1 MQVQLAKPYDHK
13 YLEKFKGTGF
23 YSRKFDG
30 KRMYYF
36 DGVAYSRDNKICR
49 PAPIAHITAQISA
62 CPELNDYITDGEVL
76 YFNEDYSENFK
87 TAISLTS
94 RIERAPECDRLY
106 YVIFDIIHNDLFSHD
121 DFVGAKEEFEKPFA
135 EEYAILLQKLE
146 AHAIEGRCD
155 LLGTKL
161 PNVYIAKQ
169 SSDLF
174 EFTNHPQYKDW
185 EGLMLRDAGA
195 PYQHKRTD
203 KLLKI
208 KHWQDVECKVVGV
221 KAGIG
226 KHLGRLGALIVDY
239 KGYVVSVGSGF
250 NDQEREILWRELKE
264 GGRLYD
270 SLVNGEL
277 YIKVK
282 YFEESTDADG
292 NISLRFP
299 TYLCF
304 RDTNLGEF
312 VL

>member
-13 YLEKFKGTGF
+13 YLEKFKGIGY

-30 KRMYYF
+30 KRMYYL
-36 DGVAYSRDNKICR
+36 DDIAYSRDNKICR

-62 CPELNDYITDGEVL
+62 CPELNNYVTDGEVL

-87 TAISLTS
+87 KAISLTS
-94 RIERAPECDRLY
+94 RIERSSECERLY
-106 YVIFDIIHNDLFSHD
+106 YVIFD
-121 DFVGAKEEFEKPFA
+121 
-135 EEYAILLQKLE
+135 LLHTENFLLE
-146 AHAIEGRCD
+146 ALDVPFGEAYARAMQLLEAEPIEGRCD
-155 LLGTKL
+155 LLKTKL
-161 PNVYIAKQ
+161 PNVYLAKQ

-174 EFTNHPQYKDW
+174 EFTNHPQYKQW

-195 PYQHKRTD
+195 PYQYKRTD

-208 KHWQDVECKVVGV
+208 KQWQDIECKVVGV

-239 KGYVVSVGSGF
+239 KGYVVAVGSGF

-282 YFEESTDADG
+282 YFEESRDADG

>member
-13 YLEKFKGTGF
+13 YLTKFNGLGY

-30 KRMYYF
+30 KRMYYL
-36 DGVAYSRDNKICR
+36 DDIAYSRDNKICR

-62 CPELNDYITDGEVL
+62 CRELRDFVTDGEVL

-87 TAISLTS
+87 KAISLTS
-94 RIERAPECDRLY
+94 RIERSPECERLY
-106 YVIFDIIHNDLFSHD
+106 YVIFDLIHG
-121 DFVGAKEEFEKPFA
+121 DFFRVE
-135 EEYAILLQKLE
+135 EEYEAFANTYEKLKVKLE
-146 AHAIEGRCD
+146 AEPIEGRCD
-155 LLGTKL
+155 LLKTKL

-169 SSDLF
+169 SNDLF

-195 PYQHKRTD
+195 PYQYKRTD

-208 KHWQDVECKVVGV
+208 KQWQDIECKVVGV

-239 KGYVVSVGSGF
+239 KGYVVAVGSGF

-282 YFEESTDADG
+282 YFEESRDADG

>member
-13 YLEKFKGTGF
+13 YLTKFNGLGY

-30 KRMYYF
+30 KRMYYL
-36 DGVAYSRDNKICR
+36 DDIAYSRDNKICR

-62 CPELNDYITDGEVL
+62 CHELRDFVTDGEVL

-87 TAISLTS
+87 KAISLTS
-94 RIERAPECDRLY
+94 RIERSPECERLY
-106 YVIFDIIHNDLFSHD
+106 YVIFDLIHS
-121 DFVGAKEEFEKPFA
+121 DFFRVE
-135 EEYAILLQKLE
+135 EEYEAFVDTYEKLKVKLE
-146 AHAIEGRCD
+146 AEPIEGRCD
-155 LLGTKL
+155 LLKTKL

-169 SSDLF
+169 SNDLF

-195 PYQHKRTD
+195 PYQYKRTD

-208 KHWQDVECKVVGV
+208 KQWQDIECKVVGV

-239 KGYVVSVGSGF
+239 KGYVVAVGSGF

-282 YFEESTDADG
+282 YFEESQDADG

>member
-13 YLEKFKGTGF
+13 HLMKFNGLGY

-30 KRMYYF
+30 KRMYYL
-36 DGVAYSRDNKICR
+36 DDIAYSRDNKICR

-62 CPELNDYITDGEVL
+62 CHELRDFVTDGEVL

-87 TAISLTS
+87 KAISLTS
-94 RIERAPECDRLY
+94 RIERSPECERLY
-106 YVIFDIIHNDLFSHD
+106 YVIFDLIHG
-121 DFVGAKEEFEKPFA
+121 DFFRVE
-135 EEYAILLQKLE
+135 EEYEAFVDTYEKLKVKLE
-146 AHAIEGRCD
+146 AKPIEGRCD
-155 LLGTKL
+155 LLKTKL

-169 SSDLF
+169 SNDLF
-174 EFTNHPQYKDW
+174 EFTNHPQYKNW

-195 PYQHKRTD
+195 PYQYKRTD

-208 KHWQDVECKVVGV
+208 KQWQDIECKVVGV

-239 KGYVVSVGSGF
+239 KGYVVAVGSGF

-282 YFEESTDADG
+282 YFEESCDADG

>member
-13 YLEKFKGTGF
+13 YLTKFNGLGY

-30 KRMYYF
+30 KRMYYL
-36 DGVAYSRDNKICR
+36 DDIAYSRDNKICR
-49 PAPIAHITAQISA
+49 PAPISHITAQISA
-62 CPELNDYITDGEVL
+62 CRELRDFVTDGEVL

-87 TAISLTS
+87 KAISLTS
-94 RIERAPECDRLY
+94 RIERSPECERLY
-106 YVIFDIIHNDLFSHD
+106 YVIFDIIHS
-121 DFVGAKEEFEKPFA
+121 DFFRVEEDSEKPFG
-135 EEYAILLQKLE
+135 EEYAMLLQKLE
-146 AHAIEGRCD
+146 AEPIEGRCD
-155 LLGTKL
+155 LLKTKL

-169 SSDLF
+169 SNDLF

-195 PYQHKRTD
+195 PYQYKRTD

-208 KHWQDVECKVVGV
+208 KQWQDIECKVVGV

-239 KGYVVSVGSGF
+239 KGYVVAVGSGF

-282 YFEESTDADG
+282 YFEESRDADG

>member
-13 YLEKFKGTGF
+13 YITKFNGLGY

-30 KRMYYF
+30 KRMYYL
-36 DGVAYSRDNKICR
+36 DDIAYSRDNKICR

-62 CPELNDYITDGEVL
+62 CRELRDFVTDGEVL

-87 TAISLTS
+87 KAISLTS
-94 RIERAPECDRLY
+94 RIERSPECERLY
-106 YVIFDIIHNDLFSHD
+106 YVIFDLIHS
-121 DFVGAKEEFEKPFA
+121 DFFRVE
-135 EEYAILLQKLE
+135 EEYEAFVNTYEKLKVKLE
-146 AHAIEGRCD
+146 AESIEGRCD
-155 LLGTKL
+155 LLKTKL

-169 SSDLF
+169 SNDLF

-195 PYQHKRTD
+195 PYQYKRTD

-208 KHWQDVECKVVGV
+208 KQWQDIECKVVGV

-239 KGYVVSVGSGF
+239 KGYVVAVGSGF

-282 YFEESTDADG
+282 YFEESQDADG

>member
-13 YLEKFKGTGF
+13 YLTKFNGLGY

-30 KRMYYF
+30 KRMYYL
-36 DGVAYSRDNKICR
+36 DDIAYSRDNKICR

-62 CPELNDYITDGEVL
+62 CHELRDFVTDGEVL

-87 TAISLTS
+87 KAISLTS
-94 RIERAPECDRLY
+94 RIERSPECERLY
-106 YVIFDIIHNDLFSHD
+106 YVIFDLIHS
-121 DFVGAKEEFEKPFA
+121 DFFRVEEEYEAFVNTFEK
-135 EEYAILLQKLE
+135 LKVKLE
-146 AHAIEGRCD
+146 AEPIEGRCD
-155 LLGTKL
+155 LLKTKL

-169 SSDLF
+169 SNDLF

-195 PYQHKRTD
+195 PYQYKRTD

-208 KHWQDVECKVVGV
+208 KQWQDIECKVVGV

-239 KGYVVSVGSGF
+239 KGYVVAVGSGF

-282 YFEESTDADG
+282 YFEESQDADG

>member
-1 MQVQLAKPYDHK
+1 MQVQLAKAYDHK
-13 YLEKFKGTGF
+13 YLNKFSGVGY

-30 KRMYYF
+30 KRMYYL
-36 DGVAYSRDNKICR
+36 DDIAYSRDDKICR
-49 PAPIAHITAQISA
+49 PNPISHITAQITA
-62 CPELNDYITDGEVL
+62 CPELCDYTVDGEVL

-87 TAISLTS
+87 KAISLTS

-106 YVIFDIIHNDLFSHD
+106 YVIFDIIHNDF
-121 DFVGAKEEFEKPFA
+121 FRVEEDSEKPFG
-135 EEYAILLQKLE
+135 EEYAMLLQKLNAE
-146 AHAIEGRCD
+146 PIEGRCD
-155 LLGTKL
+155 LLKTKL
-161 PNVYIAKQ
+161 PNVYVAKQ

-185 EGLMLRDAGA
+185 EGLMLRDSGA
-195 PYQHKRTD
+195 PYQYRRTD

-208 KHWQDVECKVVGV
+208 KQWQDIECKVVGV

-239 KGYVVSVGSGF
+239 KGYVVAVGSGF

-270 SLVNGEL
+270 SLVNGKL
-277 YIKVK
+277 HIKVK
-282 YFEESTDADG
+282 YFEESRDADG

>member
-13 YLEKFKGTGF
+13 YITKFNGLGY

-30 KRMYYF
+30 KRMYYL
-36 DGVAYSRDNKICR
+36 DDIAYSRDNKICR

-62 CPELNDYITDGEVL
+62 CRELRDFVTDGEVL

-87 TAISLTS
+87 KAISLTS
-94 RIERAPECDRLY
+94 RIERSPECERLY
-106 YVIFDIIHNDLFSHD
+106 YVIFDLIHS
-121 DFVGAKEEFEKPFA
+121 DFFRVE
-135 EEYAILLQKLE
+135 EEYEAFVNTYEKLKVKLE
-146 AHAIEGRCD
+146 AEPIEGRCD
-155 LLGTKL
+155 LLKTKL

-169 SSDLF
+169 SNDLF

-195 PYQHKRTD
+195 PYQYKRTD

-208 KHWQDVECKVVGV
+208 KQWQDIECKVVGV

-239 KGYVVSVGSGF
+239 KGYVVAVGSGF

-282 YFEESTDADG
+282 YFEESQDADG

>member
-13 YLEKFKGTGF
+13 YLTKFNGLGY

-30 KRMYYF
+30 KRMYYL
-36 DGVAYSRDNKICR
+36 DDIAYSRDNKICR

-62 CPELNDYITDGEVL
+62 CRELRDFVTDGEVL

-87 TAISLTS
+87 KAISLTS
-94 RIERAPECDRLY
+94 RIERSPECERLY
-106 YVIFDIIHNDLFSHD
+106 YVIFDLIHS
-121 DFVGAKEEFEKPFA
+121 DFFRVE
-135 EEYAILLQKLE
+135 EEYEAFVNTYEKLKVKLE
-146 AHAIEGRCD
+146 AEPIEGRCD
-155 LLGTKL
+155 LLKTKL

-169 SSDLF
+169 SNDLF

-185 EGLMLRDAGA
+185 EGLMLRDAVA
-195 PYQHKRTD
+195 PYQYKRTD

-208 KHWQDVECKVVGV
+208 KQWQDIECKVVGV

-239 KGYVVSVGSGF
+239 KGYVVAVGSGF

-282 YFEESTDADG
+282 YFEESQDADG

>member
-13 YLEKFKGTGF
+13 YLEKFRGMGF

-30 KRMYYF
+30 KRMYYL
-36 DGVAYSRDNKICR
+36 DDIAYSRDNKICR
-49 PAPIAHITAQISA
+49 PAPISHITAQIST
-62 CPELNDYITDGEVL
+62 CHELRDFVTDGEVL

-87 TAISLTS
+87 KAISLTS
-94 RIERAPECDRLY
+94 RIERSSECERLY
-106 YVIFDIIHNDLFSHD
+106 YVIFDLIHS
-121 DFVGAKEEFEKPFA
+121 DFFRVE
-135 EEYAILLQKLE
+135 EEYEAFVNTYEKLKVKLE
-146 AHAIEGRCD
+146 AEPIEGRCD
-155 LLGTKL
+155 LLKTKL

-169 SSDLF
+169 SNDLF

-195 PYQHKRTD
+195 PYQYKRTD

-208 KHWQDVECKVVGV
+208 KQWQDVECKVVGV

-239 KGYVVSVGSGF
+239 KGYVVAVGSGF

-282 YFEESTDADG
+282 YFEESRDADG

>member
-13 YLEKFKGTGF
+13 YLKKFKGIGY

-30 KRMYYF
+30 KRMYYL
-36 DGVAYSRDNKICR
+36 DDIAYSRDNKICR
-49 PAPIAHITAQISA
+49 PAPISHITAQISA
-62 CPELNDYITDGEVL
+62 CPELNNYVTDGEVL

-87 TAISLTS
+87 KAISLTS
-94 RIERAPECDRLY
+94 RIERSSECERLY
-106 YVIFDIIHNDLFSHD
+106 YVIFDLLHTENFLLETSDVSF
-121 DFVGAKEEFEKPFA
+121 GEA
-135 EEYAILLQKLE
+135 YARAMQLLE
-146 AHAIEGRCD
+146 AEPIEGRCD
-155 LLGTKL
+155 LLKTKL
-161 PNVYIAKQ
+161 PNVYLAKQ
-169 SSDLF
+169 SNDLF
-174 EFTNHPQYKDW
+174 EFTSHPQYKDW

-195 PYQHKRTD
+195 PYQYKRTD
-203 KLLKI
+203 RLLKI
-208 KHWQDVECKVVGV
+208 KQWHDIECKVVGV

-239 KGYVVSVGSGF
+239 KGYVVAVGSGF

-304 RDTNLGEF
+304 RDTNLDEF

>member
-13 YLEKFKGTGF
+13 YLTKFNGLGY

-30 KRMYYF
+30 KRMYYL
-36 DGVAYSRDNKICR
+36 DDIAYSRDNKICR

-62 CPELNDYITDGEVL
+62 CHELRDFVTDGEVL

-87 TAISLTS
+87 KAISLTS
-94 RIERAPECDRLY
+94 RIERSPECERLY
-106 YVIFDIIHNDLFSHD
+106 YVIFDLIHS
-121 DFVGAKEEFEKPFA
+121 DFFRVE
-135 EEYAILLQKLE
+135 EEYEAFVNTYEKLKVKLE
-146 AHAIEGRCD
+146 AEPIEGRCD
-155 LLGTKL
+155 LLKTKL

-169 SSDLF
+169 SNDLF

-195 PYQHKRTD
+195 PYQYKRTD

-208 KHWQDVECKVVGV
+208 KQWQDIECKVVGV

-239 KGYVVSVGSGF
+239 KGYVVAVGSGF

-264 GGRLYD
+264 GGRLFD

-282 YFEESTDADG
+282 YFEESQDADG

>member
-1 MQVQLAKPYDHK
+1 MQVQLAKAYDHK
-13 YLEKFKGTGF
+13 YLNKFSGVGY

-30 KRMYYF
+30 KRMYYL
-36 DGVAYSRDNKICR
+36 DDIAYSRDEKICR
-49 PAPIAHITAQISA
+49 PNPISHITAQISA
-62 CPELNDYITDGEVL
+62 CPELRDYTVDGEVL

-87 TAISLTS
+87 KAISLTS

-106 YVIFDIIHNDLFSHD
+106 YVIFDIIHNDF
-121 DFVGAKEEFEKPFA
+121 FRIEEDSEKPFG
-135 EEYAILLQKLE
+135 EEYAMLLQKLNAE
-146 AHAIEGRCD
+146 PIEGRCD
-155 LLGTKL
+155 LLKTKL
-161 PNVYIAKQ
+161 PNVYVAKQ

-185 EGLMLRDAGA
+185 EGLMLRDSGA
-195 PYQHKRTD
+195 PYQYKRTD

-208 KHWQDVECKVVGV
+208 KQWQDIECKVVGV

-239 KGYVVSVGSGF
+239 KGYVVAVGSGF

-282 YFEESTDADG
+282 YFEESRDADG

>member
-1 MQVQLAKPYDHK
+1 MQVQLAKAYDHK
-13 YLEKFKGTGF
+13 YLMKFSGTGY

-30 KRMYYF
+30 KRMYYL
-36 DGVAYSRDNKICR
+36 DGIAYSRDNKECR
-49 PAPIAHITAQISA
+49 QAPIEHITDQIVK
-62 CPELNDYITDGEVL
+62 CHELLGYVTDGEVL

-87 TAISLTS
+87 KAISLTS

-106 YVIFDIIHNDLFSHD
+106 YVIFD
-121 DFVGAKEEFEKPFA
+121 
-135 EEYAILLQKLE
+135 LLHTENFLLE
-146 AHAIEGRCD
+146 ASDVPFDEAYTRAKKLLEAQPIEGRAD
-155 LLGTKL
+155 LLKTKL
-161 PNVYIAKQ
+161 PNVYLANQ
-169 SSDLF
+169 TSDLF
-174 EFTNHPQYKDW
+174 AMTGHPQYKDW

-195 PYQHKRTD
+195 PYQYKRTD

-208 KHWQDVECKVVGV
+208 KNWQDIECKVIGV

-239 KGYVVSVGSGF
+239 KGYCVAVGSGF
-250 NDQEREILWRELKE
+250 NDQEREILWRELKD
-264 GGRLYD
+264 GGRLYN

-292 NISLRFP
+292 NMSLRFP

-312 VL
+312 VI

>member
-13 YLEKFKGTGF
+13 YITKFNGLGY

-30 KRMYYF
+30 KRMYYL
-36 DGVAYSRDNKICR
+36 DDIAYSRDNKICR

-62 CPELNDYITDGEVL
+62 CRELRDFVTDGEVL

-87 TAISLTS
+87 KAISLTS
-94 RIERAPECDRLY
+94 RIERSPECERLY
-106 YVIFDIIHNDLFSHD
+106 YVIFDIVHS
-121 DFVGAKEEFEKPFA
+121 DFFRVEEDSEKPFG
-135 EEYAILLQKLE
+135 EEYAMLLQKLE
-146 AHAIEGRCD
+146 AEPIEGRCD
-155 LLGTKL
+155 LLKTKL

-169 SSDLF
+169 SNDLF

-195 PYQHKRTD
+195 PYQYKRTD

-208 KHWQDVECKVVGV
+208 KQWQDIECKVVGV

-239 KGYVVSVGSGF
+239 KGYVVAVGSGF

-282 YFEESTDADG
+282 YFEESRDADG

>member
-13 YLEKFKGTGF
+13 YLTKFNGLGY

-30 KRMYYF
+30 KRMYYL
-36 DGVAYSRDNKICR
+36 DDIAYSRDNKICR

-62 CPELNDYITDGEVL
+62 CRELRDFVTDGEVL

-87 TAISLTS
+87 KAISLTS
-94 RIERAPECDRLY
+94 RIERSPECERLY
-106 YVIFDIIHNDLFSHD
+106 YVIFDLIHG
-121 DFVGAKEEFEKPFA
+121 DFFRVE
-135 EEYAILLQKLE
+135 EEYEAFVNTYEKLKVKLE
-146 AHAIEGRCD
+146 AEPIEGRCD
-155 LLGTKL
+155 LLKTKL

-169 SSDLF
+169 SNDLF

-195 PYQHKRTD
+195 PYQYKRTD

-208 KHWQDVECKVVGV
+208 KQWQDIECKVVGV

-239 KGYVVSVGSGF
+239 KGYVVAVGSGF

-282 YFEESTDADG
+282 YFEESQDADG

>member
-13 YLEKFKGTGF
+13 YLTKFNGLGY

-30 KRMYYF
+30 KRMYYL
-36 DGVAYSRDNKICR
+36 DDIAYSRDNKICR
-49 PAPIAHITAQISA
+49 PAPISHITAQISA
-62 CPELNDYITDGEVL
+62 CRELRDFVTDGEVL

-87 TAISLTS
+87 KAISLTS
-94 RIERAPECDRLY
+94 RIERSPECERLY
-106 YVIFDIIHNDLFSHD
+106 YVIFDLIHG
-121 DFVGAKEEFEKPFA
+121 DFFRVE
-135 EEYAILLQKLE
+135 EEYEAFANTYEKLKVKLE
-146 AHAIEGRCD
+146 AEPIKGRCD
-155 LLGTKL
+155 LLKTKL

-169 SSDLF
+169 SNDLF

-195 PYQHKRTD
+195 PYQYKRTD

-208 KHWQDVECKVVGV
+208 KQWQDIECKVVGV

-239 KGYVVSVGSGF
+239 KGYVVAVGSGF

-282 YFEESTDADG
+282 YFEESRDADG

>member
-13 YLEKFKGTGF
+13 YITKFNGLGY

-30 KRMYYF
+30 KRMYYL
-36 DGVAYSRDNKICR
+36 DDIAYSRDNKICR

-62 CPELNDYITDGEVL
+62 CRELRDFVTDGEVL

-87 TAISLTS
+87 KAISLTS
-94 RIERAPECDRLY
+94 RIERSPECERLY
-106 YVIFDIIHNDLFSHD
+106 YVIFDIVHS
-121 DFVGAKEEFEKPFA
+121 DFFRVEEDSEKPFG
-135 EEYAILLQKLE
+135 EEYAMLLQKLE
-146 AHAIEGRCD
+146 AEPIEGRCD
-155 LLGTKL
+155 LLKTKL

-169 SSDLF
+169 SNDLF

-195 PYQHKRTD
+195 PYQYKRTD

-208 KHWQDVECKVVGV
+208 KQWQDIECKVVGV

-239 KGYVVSVGSGF
+239 KGYVVAVGSGF

-282 YFEESTDADG
+282 YFEESQDADG

>member
-13 YLEKFKGTGF
+13 YLTKFNGLGY

-30 KRMYYF
+30 KRMYYL
-36 DGVAYSRDNKICR
+36 DDIAYSRDNKICR

-62 CPELNDYITDGEVL
+62 CHELRDFVTDGEVL

-87 TAISLTS
+87 KAISLTS
-94 RIERAPECDRLY
+94 RIERSPECERLY
-106 YVIFDIIHNDLFSHD
+106 YVIFDIVHS
-121 DFVGAKEEFEKPFA
+121 DFFRVEEDSEKPFG
-135 EEYAILLQKLE
+135 EEYAMLLQTLE
-146 AHAIEGRCD
+146 AEPIEGRCD
-155 LLGTKL
+155 LLKTKL

-169 SSDLF
+169 SNDLF

-195 PYQHKRTD
+195 PYQYKRTD

-208 KHWQDVECKVVGV
+208 KQWQDIECKVVGV

-239 KGYVVSVGSGF
+239 KGYVVAVGSGF

-282 YFEESTDADG
+282 YFEESQDVDG

-304 RDTNLGEF
+304 RDINLGEF

>member
-13 YLEKFKGTGF
+13 YLTKFNGLGY

-30 KRMYYF
+30 KRMYYL
-36 DGVAYSRDNKICR
+36 DDIAYSRDNKICR

-62 CPELNDYITDGEVL
+62 CHELRDFVTDGEVL

-87 TAISLTS
+87 KAISLTS
-94 RIERAPECDRLY
+94 RIERSPECERLY
-106 YVIFDIIHNDLFSHD
+106 YVIFDLIHG
-121 DFVGAKEEFEKPFA
+121 DFFRVE
-135 EEYAILLQKLE
+135 EEYEAFVDTYEKLKVKLE
-146 AHAIEGRCD
+146 AEPIEGRCD
-155 LLGTKL
+155 LLKTKL

-169 SSDLF
+169 SNDLF

-195 PYQHKRTD
+195 PYQYKRTD

-208 KHWQDVECKVVGV
+208 KQWQDIECKVVGV

-239 KGYVVSVGSGF
+239 KGYVVAVGSGF

-282 YFEESTDADG
+282 YFEESQDADG

>member
-13 YLEKFKGTGF
+13 YLEKFKGIGY

-30 KRMYYF
+30 KRMYYL
-36 DGVAYSRDNKICR
+36 DDIAYSRDNKICR
-49 PAPIAHITAQISA
+49 PAPISHITAQISA
-62 CPELNDYITDGEVL
+62 CSELNNYVTDGEVL

-87 TAISLTS
+87 KAISLTS
-94 RIERAPECDRLY
+94 RIERSPECERLY
-106 YVIFDIIHNDLFSHD
+106 YVIFD
-121 DFVGAKEEFEKPFA
+121 
-135 EEYAILLQKLE
+135 LLHTENFLLE
-146 AHAIEGRCD
+146 ASDVPFGEAYTRALQLLEAEPIKGRCD
-155 LLGTKL
+155 LLKTKL
-161 PNVYIAKQ
+161 PNVYLAKQ

-185 EGLMLRDAGA
+185 EGLMLRDAGT
-195 PYQHKRTD
+195 PYEYKRSG

-208 KHWQDVECKVVGV
+208 KQWKDTECKVIGV

-239 KGYVVSVGSGF
+239 KGCVVAVGSGF
-250 NDQEREILWRELKE
+250 DDQEREILWRELKE
-264 GGRLYD
+264 GGRLYN

-282 YFEESTDADG
+282 YFEESQDANG
-292 NISLRFP
+292 NMSLRFP

>member
-13 YLEKFKGTGF
+13 YLEKFRGMGF

-30 KRMYYF
+30 KRMYYL
-36 DGVAYSRDNKICR
+36 DDIAYSRDEKICR

-62 CPELNDYITDGEVL
+62 CLELRDYVTDGEVL

-87 TAISLTS
+87 KAISLTS
-94 RIERAPECDRLY
+94 RIERSPECDRLY
-106 YVIFDIIHNDLFSHD
+106 FVIFDIIHNDF
-121 DFVGAKEEFEKPFA
+121 FRVEEDSEKPFG
-135 EEYAILLQKLE
+135 EEYAMLLQKLE
-146 AHAIEGRCD
+146 AQEIEGRCD
-155 LLGTKL
+155 LLKTKL

-195 PYQHKRTD
+195 PYQYKRTD

-208 KHWQDVECKVVGV
+208 KQWQDIECKVIGV

-239 KGYVVSVGSGF
+239 KGYVVAVGSGF
-250 NDQEREILWRELKE
+250 NDQEREILWRECKE

-282 YFEESTDADG
+282 YFEESRDAEG

>member
-13 YLEKFKGTGF
+13 YLTKFNGLGY

-30 KRMYYF
+30 KRMYYL
-36 DGVAYSRDNKICR
+36 DDIAYSRDNKICR
-49 PAPIAHITAQISA
+49 PAPIAHITAQIST
-62 CPELNDYITDGEVL
+62 CHELRDFVTDGEVL

-87 TAISLTS
+87 KAISLTS
-94 RIERAPECDRLY
+94 RIERSPECERLY
-106 YVIFDIIHNDLFSHD
+106 YVIFDIIHS
-121 DFVGAKEEFEKPFA
+121 DFFRVEEDSEKPFG
-135 EEYAILLQKLE
+135 EEYAMLLQKLE
-146 AHAIEGRCD
+146 AEPIEGRCD
-155 LLGTKL
+155 LLKTKL

-169 SSDLF
+169 SNDLF

-195 PYQHKRTD
+195 PYQYKRTD

-208 KHWQDVECKVVGV
+208 KQWQDIECKVVGV

-239 KGYVVSVGSGF
+239 KGYVVAVGSGF

-282 YFEESTDADG
+282 YFEESRDADG

>member
-13 YLEKFKGTGF
+13 HLMKFNGLGY

-30 KRMYYF
+30 KRMYYL
-36 DGVAYSRDNKICR
+36 DDIAYSRDNKICR

-62 CPELNDYITDGEVL
+62 CHELRDFVTDGEVL

-87 TAISLTS
+87 KAISLTS
-94 RIERAPECDRLY
+94 RIERSPECERLY
-106 YVIFDIIHNDLFSHD
+106 YVIFDLIHS
-121 DFVGAKEEFEKPFA
+121 DFFRVE
-135 EEYAILLQKLE
+135 EEYEAFVNTYEKLKVKLE
-146 AHAIEGRCD
+146 AEPIEGRCD
-155 LLGTKL
+155 LLKTKL

-169 SSDLF
+169 SNDLF

-195 PYQHKRTD
+195 PYQYKRTD

-208 KHWQDVECKVVGV
+208 KQWQDIECKVVGV

-239 KGYVVSVGSGF
+239 KGYVVAVGSGF

-282 YFEESTDADG
+282 YFEESQDADG

>member
-13 YLEKFKGTGF
+13 YLTKFNGLGY

-30 KRMYYF
+30 KRMYYL
-36 DGVAYSRDNKICR
+36 DDIAYSRDNKICR
-49 PAPIAHITAQISA
+49 SAPISHITAQISA
-62 CPELNDYITDGEVL
+62 CRELRDFVTDGEVL

-87 TAISLTS
+87 KAISLTS
-94 RIERAPECDRLY
+94 RIERSPECERLY
-106 YVIFDIIHNDLFSHD
+106 YVIFDLIHS
-121 DFVGAKEEFEKPFA
+121 DFFRVE
-135 EEYAILLQKLE
+135 EEYEAFVNTYEKLKVKLE
-146 AHAIEGRCD
+146 AEPIEGRCD
-155 LLGTKL
+155 LLKTKL

-169 SSDLF
+169 SNDLF

-195 PYQHKRTD
+195 PYQYKRTD

-208 KHWQDVECKVVGV
+208 KQWQDIECKVVGV

-239 KGYVVSVGSGF
+239 KGYVVAVGSGF

-282 YFEESTDADG
+282 YFEESQDADG

>member
-13 YLEKFKGTGF
+13 YLTKFNGLGY

-30 KRMYYF
+30 KRMYYL
-36 DGVAYSRDNKICR
+36 DDIAYSRDNKICR
-49 PAPIAHITAQISA
+49 PAPIAHITAQIST
-62 CPELNDYITDGEVL
+62 CPELRDFVTDGEVL

-87 TAISLTS
+87 KAISLTS
-94 RIERAPECDRLY
+94 RIERSPECERLY
-106 YVIFDIIHNDLFSHD
+106 YVIFDLIHG
-121 DFVGAKEEFEKPFA
+121 DFFRVE
-135 EEYAILLQKLE
+135 EEYEAFVDTYEKLKVKLE
-146 AHAIEGRCD
+146 AEPIEGRCD
-155 LLGTKL
+155 LLKTKL

-169 SSDLF
+169 SNDLF

-195 PYQHKRTD
+195 PYQYKRTD

-208 KHWQDVECKVVGV
+208 KQWQDIECKVVGV

-239 KGYVVSVGSGF
+239 KGYVVAVGSGF

-282 YFEESTDADG
+282 YFEESRDAGG

>member
-13 YLEKFKGTGF
+13 YLMKFNGSGY

-30 KRMYYF
+30 KRMYYL
-36 DGVAYSRDNKICR
+36 DDIAYSRDNKICR
-49 PAPIAHITAQISA
+49 PAPISHITAQVSM
-62 CPELNDYITDGEVL
+62 CLELRDWVVDGEVL

-87 TAISLTS
+87 KAISLTS
-94 RIERAPECDRLY
+94 RIERSPECERLY
-106 YVIFDIIHNDLFSHD
+106 YVIFDLIHSDFFRVEEESPETFYDLYTRLKNKL
-121 DFVGAKEEFEKPFA
+121 GAEP
-135 EEYAILLQKLE
+135 
-146 AHAIEGRCD
+146 IEGRCD
-155 LLGTKL
+155 LLKTKL
-161 PNVYIAKQ
+161 PNVYIANQ

-174 EFTNHPQYKDW
+174 EFTNHPQYKQW

-195 PYQHKRTD
+195 PYQYKRTD

-208 KHWQDVECKVVGV
+208 KQWQDIECKVVGV

-239 KGYVVSVGSGF
+239 KGYVVAVGSGF

-282 YFEESTDADG
+282 YFEESRDADG

>member
-1 MQVQLAKPYDHK
+1 MQVQLAKAYDHK
-13 YLEKFKGTGF
+13 YLNKFSGVGY

-30 KRMYYF
+30 KRMYYL
-36 DGVAYSRDNKICR
+36 DDIAYSRDEKICR
-49 PAPIAHITAQISA
+49 PNPISHITAQISA
-62 CPELNDYITDGEVL
+62 CPELRDYTVDGEVL

-87 TAISLTS
+87 KAISLTS

-106 YVIFDIIHNDLFSHD
+106 YVIFDIIHNDF
-121 DFVGAKEEFEKPFA
+121 FRIEEDSEKPFG
-135 EEYAILLQKLE
+135 EEYAMLLQKLNAE
-146 AHAIEGRCD
+146 PIEGRCD
-155 LLGTKL
+155 LLKTKL
-161 PNVYIAKQ
+161 PNVYVAKQ

-185 EGLMLRDAGA
+185 EGLMLRDSGA
-195 PYQHKRTD
+195 PYQYKRTD

-208 KHWQDVECKVVGV
+208 KQWQDIECKVVGV

-239 KGYVVSVGSGF
+239 KGYVVAVGSGF

-282 YFEESTDADG
+282 YFEESQDADG

>member
-13 YLEKFKGTGF
+13 YLEKFRGMGF

-30 KRMYYF
+30 KRMYYL
-36 DGVAYSRDNKICR
+36 DDIAYSRDNKICR
-49 PAPIAHITAQISA
+49 PAPISHITAQISA
-62 CPELNDYITDGEVL
+62 CRELRDFVTDGEVL

-87 TAISLTS
+87 KAISLTS
-94 RIERAPECDRLY
+94 RIERSPECERLY
-106 YVIFDIIHNDLFSHD
+106 YVIFDIIHS
-121 DFVGAKEEFEKPFA
+121 DFFRVEEDSEKPFG
-135 EEYAILLQKLE
+135 EEYAMLLQKLE
-146 AHAIEGRCD
+146 AEPIEGRCD
-155 LLGTKL
+155 LLKTKL

-169 SSDLF
+169 SNDLF

-195 PYQHKRTD
+195 PYQYKRTD

-208 KHWQDVECKVVGV
+208 KQWQDIECKVVGV

-239 KGYVVSVGSGF
+239 KGYVVAVGSGF

-282 YFEESTDADG
+282 YFEESRDADG

>member
-13 YLEKFKGTGF
+13 YLEKFRGMGF

-30 KRMYYF
+30 KRMYYL
-36 DGVAYSRDNKICR
+36 DDIAYSRDNKICR

-62 CPELNDYITDGEVL
+62 CRELRDFVTDGEVL

-87 TAISLTS
+87 KAISLTS
-94 RIERAPECDRLY
+94 RIERSPECERLY
-106 YVIFDIIHNDLFSHD
+106 YVIFDLIHS
-121 DFVGAKEEFEKPFA
+121 DFFRVE
-135 EEYAILLQKLE
+135 EEYEAFANTYEKLKVKLE
-146 AHAIEGRCD
+146 AEPIEGRCD
-155 LLGTKL
+155 LLKTKL

-169 SSDLF
+169 SNDLF

-195 PYQHKRTD
+195 SYQYKRTD

-208 KHWQDVECKVVGV
+208 KQWQDIECKVVGV

-239 KGYVVSVGSGF
+239 KGYVVAVGSGF

-282 YFEESTDADG
+282 YFEESQDADG

>member
-13 YLEKFKGTGF
+13 YLTKFNGLGY

-30 KRMYYF
+30 KRMYYL
-36 DGVAYSRDNKICR
+36 DDIAYSRDNKICR

-62 CPELNDYITDGEVL
+62 CRELRDFVTDGEVL

-87 TAISLTS
+87 KAISLTS
-94 RIERAPECDRLY
+94 RIERSPECERLY
-106 YVIFDIIHNDLFSHD
+106 YVIFDLIHS
-121 DFVGAKEEFEKPFA
+121 DFFRVE
-135 EEYAILLQKLE
+135 EEYEAFVNTYEKLKVKLE
-146 AHAIEGRCD
+146 AEPIEGRCD
-155 LLGTKL
+155 LLKTKL

-169 SSDLF
+169 SNDLF

-195 PYQHKRTD
+195 PYQYKRTD

-208 KHWQDVECKVVGV
+208 KQWQDIECKVVGV

-239 KGYVVSVGSGF
+239 KGYVVAVGSGF

-282 YFEESTDADG
+282 YFEESRDADD

>member
-13 YLEKFKGTGF
+13 YLEKFKGIGY

-30 KRMYYF
+30 KRMYYL
-36 DGVAYSRDNKICR
+36 DDIAYSRDNKICR
-49 PAPIAHITAQISA
+49 PAPISHITAQISA
-62 CPELNDYITDGEVL
+62 CPELNNYVTDGEVL

-87 TAISLTS
+87 KAISLTS
-94 RIERAPECDRLY
+94 RIERSSECERLY
-106 YVIFDIIHNDLFSHD
+106 YVIFD
-121 DFVGAKEEFEKPFA
+121 
-135 EEYAILLQKLE
+135 LLHTENFLLE
-146 AHAIEGRCD
+146 ASDVSFSEAYARAMQLLEAEPIEGRCD
-155 LLGTKL
+155 LLKTKL
-161 PNVYIAKQ
+161 PNVYLAKQ
-169 SSDLF
+169 SNDLF
-174 EFTNHPQYKDW
+174 EFTSHPQYKDW

-195 PYQHKRTD
+195 PYQYKRTD
-203 KLLKI
+203 RLLKI
-208 KHWQDVECKVVGV
+208 KQWHDIECKVVGV

-226 KHLGRLGALIVDY
+226 KHLGRLGALIVNY
-239 KGYVVSVGSGF
+239 KGYVVAVGSGF

-304 RDTNLGEF
+304 RDTNLDEF

>member
-13 YLEKFKGTGF
+13 YLTKFNGLGY

-30 KRMYYF
+30 KRMYYL
-36 DGVAYSRDNKICR
+36 DDIAYSRDNKICR

-62 CPELNDYITDGEVL
+62 CHELRDFVTDGEVL
-76 YFNEDYSENFK
+76 YFNENYSENFK
-87 TAISLTS
+87 KAISLTS
-94 RIERAPECDRLY
+94 RIERSPECERLY
-106 YVIFDIIHNDLFSHD
+106 YVIFDLIHS
-121 DFVGAKEEFEKPFA
+121 DFFRVE
-135 EEYAILLQKLE
+135 EEYEAFANTYEKLKVKLE
-146 AHAIEGRCD
+146 AEPIEGRCD
-155 LLGTKL
+155 LLKTKL

-169 SSDLF
+169 SNDLF

-195 PYQHKRTD
+195 PYQYKRTD

-208 KHWQDVECKVVGV
+208 KQWQDIECKVVGV

-239 KGYVVSVGSGF
+239 KGYVVAVGSGF

-282 YFEESTDADG
+282 YFEESQDADG

>member
-13 YLEKFKGTGF
+13 YLTKFNGLGY

-30 KRMYYF
+30 KRMYYL
-36 DGVAYSRDNKICR
+36 DDIAYSRDNKICR

-62 CPELNDYITDGEVL
+62 CRELRDFVTDGEVL

-87 TAISLTS
+87 KAISLTS
-94 RIERAPECDRLY
+94 RIERSPECERLY
-106 YVIFDIIHNDLFSHD
+106 YVIFDLIHS
-121 DFVGAKEEFEKPFA
+121 DFFRVE
-135 EEYAILLQKLE
+135 EEYEAFVNTYEKLKVKLE
-146 AHAIEGRCD
+146 AEPIEGRCD
-155 LLGTKL
+155 LLKTKL

-169 SSDLF
+169 SNDLF

-185 EGLMLRDAGA
+185 EGLMLRDAGT
-195 PYQHKRTD
+195 PYQYKRTD

-208 KHWQDVECKVVGV
+208 KQWQDIECKVVGV

-239 KGYVVSVGSGF
+239 KGYVVAVGSGF

-282 YFEESTDADG
+282 YFEESQDADG

>member
-13 YLEKFKGTGF
+13 YLTKFNGLGY

-30 KRMYYF
+30 KRMYYL
-36 DGVAYSRDNKICR
+36 DDIAYSRDNKICR

-62 CPELNDYITDGEVL
+62 CRELRDFVTDGEVL

-87 TAISLTS
+87 KAISLTS
-94 RIERAPECDRLY
+94 RIERSTECERLY
-106 YVIFDIIHNDLFSHD
+106 YVIFDLIHS
-121 DFVGAKEEFEKPFA
+121 DFFRVE
-135 EEYAILLQKLE
+135 EEYEAFVNTYEKLKVKLE
-146 AHAIEGRCD
+146 AEPIEGRCD
-155 LLGTKL
+155 LLKTKL

-169 SSDLF
+169 SNDLF

-195 PYQHKRTD
+195 PYQYKRTD

-208 KHWQDVECKVVGV
+208 KQWQDIECKVVGV

-239 KGYVVSVGSGF
+239 KGYVVAVGSGF

-282 YFEESTDADG
+282 YFEESQDADG

>member
-13 YLEKFKGTGF
+13 YLTKFNGLGY

-30 KRMYYF
+30 KRMYYL
-36 DGVAYSRDNKICR
+36 DDIAYSRDNKICR

-62 CPELNDYITDGEVL
+62 CHELRDFVTDGEVL

-87 TAISLTS
+87 KAISLTS
-94 RIERAPECDRLY
+94 RIERSPECERLY
-106 YVIFDIIHNDLFSHD
+106 YVIFDLIHG
-121 DFVGAKEEFEKPFA
+121 DFFRVE
-135 EEYAILLQKLE
+135 EEYEAFVDTYEKLKVKLE
-146 AHAIEGRCD
+146 AEPIEGRCD
-155 LLGTKL
+155 LLKTKL

-169 SSDLF
+169 SNDLF

-195 PYQHKRTD
+195 PYQYKRTD

-208 KHWQDVECKVVGV
+208 KQWQDIECKVVGV

-239 KGYVVSVGSGF
+239 KGYVVAVGSGF

-282 YFEESTDADG
+282 YFEESRDASG